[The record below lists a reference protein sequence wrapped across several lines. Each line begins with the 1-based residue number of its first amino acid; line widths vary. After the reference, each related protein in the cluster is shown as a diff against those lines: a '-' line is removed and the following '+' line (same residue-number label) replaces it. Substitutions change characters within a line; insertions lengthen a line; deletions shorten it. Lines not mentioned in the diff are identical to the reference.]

1 MCTYRIILL
10 IEKKTK
16 NGYHFRKKKLISQ
29 KNINSMECEIKSMV
43 LAAISVV
50 HMDTV
55 FCEYTDLTKGNWFTT
70 WHIIKELV
78 SCSCTFTFTT
88 GHPRVFFY

>member
-1 MCTYRIILL
+1 MATIL
-10 IEKKTK
+10 EKK
-16 NGYHFRKKKLISQ
+16 NLISQ

-78 SCSCTFTFTT
+78 SCSCTFTFTI
-88 GHPRVFFY
+88 GHPRVFFINTIVEIYLR

>member
-1 MCTYRIILL
+1 MHVSNYFTYR
-10 IEKKTK
+10 KKTK
-16 NGYHFRKKKLISQ
+16 NGYHFKLISQ

-55 FCEYTDLTKGNWFTT
+55 FCEYTYLSKGNWFTT

-78 SCSCTFTFTT
+78 SCSYSSTFTS
-88 GHPRVFFY
+88 GHPRVFLLTL

>member
-1 MCTYRIILL
+1 MHVSNYFTYR
-10 IEKKTK
+10 KKTK
-16 NGYHFRKKKLISQ
+16 NGYHFKLISQ
-29 KNINSMECEIKSMV
+29 KNINSMV

-55 FCEYTDLTKGNWFTT
+55 FCEYTYLSKGNLFTT

-78 SCSCTFTFTT
+78 SCSYSSTFTS
-88 GHPRVFFY
+88 GHPRVFLLTL

>member
-1 MCTYRIILL
+1 
-10 IEKKTK
+10 
-16 NGYHFRKKKLISQ
+16 
-29 KNINSMECEIKSMV
+29 MECEIKSMV
-43 LAAISVV
+43 LAAISIV

-78 SCSCTFTFTT
+78 SCSCTFTFTSNVH
-88 GHPRVFFY
+88 GFFFINTIVEIYLR